1 MKEQDKLRMNL
12 QFFADQGEGGEVADQ
27 HAQQAGDT
35 SKMEETKTFTQEEVN
50 NIAAREAKKAQ
61 EKFLKQLGID
71 DFENAKEG
79 LKKFRE
85 WQDSQKTE
93 AEKQAEQLKAA
104 EAKQA
109 ELAERAATLEA
120 QVAALKAGVNADSV
134 EDVVTLAKVYVN
146 EDLDI
151 TAAIEKVVEKYPHFK
166 AVQEQKQENMPTFT
180 TGQHQKQPLSEI
192 DKWIEAFK

>member
-12 QFFADQGEGGEVADQ
+12 QFFADQGEGGEAADQ
-27 HAQQAGDT
+27 PAQQAGD
-35 SKMEETKTFTQEEVN
+35 KEIKTFTQEEVN

-109 ELAERAATLEA
+109 ELAERAAALEA

-134 EDVVTLAKVYVN
+134 EDVVTLAKVYV
-146 EDLDI
+146 DDDTDI
-151 TAAIEKVVEKYPHFK
+151 TAAISKVIEKYPHFK
-166 AVQEQKQENMPTFT
+166 AGQAQQEKKPTFT
-180 TGQHQKQPLSEI
+180 TGQHQKQPQSEM